1 MGLLTLEMWLLLLI
15 AFAIGLIVGWL
26 IWGRLKKQLESQAA
40 DAERKAREA
49 QAKADSCE
57 KEKAE
62 LEQKLKST
70 SGGAGSSKPKEE
82 ASKDKGGATAT
93 SATATS
99 ATATSATATS
109 ATATSAAA
117 TSADTASKDT
127 DEPASSEGI
136 KPKALSAP
144 EGAKDNLKKISGVGP
159 KLETTLNDLG
169 IFHFRQIAAWT
180 EKEAEW
186 VDGYLSFKGRIGRE
200 KWIEQAKTLASG
212 G

>member
-15 AFAIGLIVGWL
+15 AFVIGLIVGWL

-70 SGGAGSSKPKEE
+70 SGGTGSSKPKEE
-82 ASKDKGGATAT
+82 ASKDKGRATAT
-93 SATATS
+93 STTSTS
-99 ATATSATATS
+99 ATS
-109 ATATSAAA
+109 TSAAA
-117 TSADTASKDT
+117 TSANTANKDT
-127 DEPASSEGI
+127 DEPASSDGT
-136 KPKALSAP
+136 KPKVLSAP
-144 EGAKDNLKKISGVGP
+144 EGAKDDLKKISGVGP

-186 VDGYLSFKGRIGRE
+186 VDGYLSFKGRISRE

-212 G
+212 GDTEFSKRQ

>member
-49 QAKADSCE
+49 QAKADICE

-70 SGGAGSSKPKEE
+70 SVGAGSSKPKEE
-82 ASKDKGGATAT
+82 ANKDEGGATA
-93 SATATS
+93 A
-99 ATATSATATS
+99 
-109 ATATSAAA
+109 SAAA
-117 TSADTASKDT
+117 TSADTANEDT
-127 DEPASSEGI
+127 VESTASEGT
-136 KPKALSAP
+136 KPRVLSAP
-144 EGAKDNLKKISGVGP
+144 EGAKDDLKKISGVGP

-212 G
+212 DDTEFSKRQ